1 VGVGVRLHGFLG
13 VVFGVQRVAVR
24 GMRVLGDFVV
34 VARTAVLGGVAVVL
48 RGVLVMLGRLLVVVG
63 DAVMMVGH
71 VRVPIH
77 VFVREA
83 RTWRPPP
90 CI

>member
-1 VGVGVRLHGFLG
+1 
-13 VVFGVQRVAVR
+13 
-24 GMRVLGDFVV
+24 
-34 VARTAVLGGVAVVL
+34 VAVVL

-77 VFVREA
+77 AFCSPGA
-83 RTWRPPP
+83 D
-90 CI
+90 C

>member
-1 VGVGVRLHGFLG
+1 
-13 VVFGVQRVAVR
+13 
-24 GMRVLGDFVV
+24 
-34 VARTAVLGGVAVVL
+34 VAVVL